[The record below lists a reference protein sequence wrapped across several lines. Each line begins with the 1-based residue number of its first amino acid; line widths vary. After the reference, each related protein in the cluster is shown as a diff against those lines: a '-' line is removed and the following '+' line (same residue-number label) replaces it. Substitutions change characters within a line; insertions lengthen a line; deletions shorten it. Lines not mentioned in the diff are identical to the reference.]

1 MGLFFEDTKPP
12 EPQPPVIH
20 QVVKQDWLAV
30 FVAGVFAIASFIVIA
45 LVKAV
50 AFFAKPIFG
59 YLFTFEGRTRQQIV
73 TQMIIATILIA
84 GPFLALYVMS
94 PTVRDAISLSN
105 SHTINHTNG
114 NRILFPDRHY
124 FTVGGARIGY
134 PFEGKTLITYAGY
147 TEGTTQKMSPGTCQM
162 VPRGM
167 KIRLSSIN
175 QPTNAEGFK
184 DEVKYAA
191 MQRVVTLTGFDYFL
205 EWVKRPK
212 LWLSKR
218 EIDETVIEVEKEFPW
233 RRFIDDWSI
242 IEFNDGLYRSF
253 EVKALATE
261 HAIICF

>member
-12 EPQPPVIH
+12 EPQPLVIH

-30 FVAGVFAIASFIVIA
+30 FVAGVLAIISFIITA
-45 LVKAV
+45 LVKTV
-50 AFFAKPIFG
+50 AFIPKRVFG
-59 YLFTFEGRTRQQIV
+59 YLFTFEGRTRQQSIA
-73 TQMIIATILIA
+73 QLIIATILIV

-94 PTVRDAISLSN
+94 PTVRDFISLSN

-114 NRILFPDRHY
+114 GRILFPDRHY
-124 FTVGGARIGY
+124 FIVEGTRIGY
-134 PFEGKTLITYAGY
+134 PFEGKTLITYTGY

-167 KIRLSSIN
+167 KIRLSSIDP
-175 QPTNAEGFK
+175 PTNAEGFK
-184 DEVKYAA
+184 DEVKYTA
-191 MQRVVTLTGFDYFL
+191 MQRIVTLNGFDYFQ
-205 EWVKRPK
+205 EWIKRPK
-212 LWLSKR
+212 LWLNRR

-242 IEFNDGLYRSF
+242 IEFNGGLYRSF